1 VVEPSARFE
10 EVKIPLAEPAL
21 GLEEVSG
28 VLGTPR
34 WWPTGARVGVVL
46 AHDANASMADPLIEQ
61 LHRDLT
67 ELRYLTLRFNF
78 PFAEAE
84 RKRPDPARVL
94 RRAYRAAMA
103 ALSHDPGAAPAHV
116 FLGGAGL
123 GAEVACDLAGSRV
136 RTDGLVILGY
146 PLHPHGKPEKL
157 HADRLFRVVC
167 PMLFVQGTRDR
178 RCDLDAL
185 RRTLLRVGA
194 PVTLH
199 VCEEADHRFQVPRRS
214 SRSPEDVQ
222 RELLATVDGW
232 IQKILGPPG

>member
-1 VVEPSARFE
+1 MVEPSARFE
-10 EVKIPLAEPAL
+10 EVKIPLTEPAL

-28 VLGTPR
+28 VLGVPR
-34 WWPTGARVGVVL
+34 WWPTGGRVGVVL
-46 AHDANASMADPLIEQ
+46 AHDASSCMADPLIEQ

-78 PFAEAE
+78 PFAEAQ
-84 RKRPDPARVL
+84 RKRPDAVSVL
-94 RRAYRAAMA
+94 RRTYRAALG
-103 ALSHDPGAAPAHV
+103 ALGRDPGAAPAHI

-136 RTDGLVILGY
+136 RADGLVILGY
-146 PLHPHGKPEKL
+146 PLHPQGRPEKTQ
-157 HADRLFRVVC
+157 ADRLYRVVC

-194 PVTLH
+194 PTTLH
-199 VCEEADHRFQVPRRS
+199 VCEEADHRFQVPKK
-214 SRSPEDVQ
+214 SPRTPQNVQ
-222 RELLATVDGW
+222 RELLATIDGW
-232 IQKILGPPG
+232 IQKMLEPSG

>member
-1 VVEPSARFE
+1 MVEPSARFE
-10 EVKIPLAEPAL
+10 EVKIPLTEPAQ

-28 VLGTPR
+28 VLGVPR

-46 AHDANASMADPLIEQ
+46 AHDANGSMADPLVEQ

-78 PFAEAE
+78 PFAEAG

-94 RRAYRAAMA
+94 RRTYRAAMV
-103 ALSHDPGAAPAHV
+103 ALARDPGAAPAHI
-116 FLGGAGL
+116 FLGGTGL

-136 RTDGLVILGY
+136 RADGLVILGY

-157 HADRLFRVVC
+157 QADQLFRVVC

-194 PVTLH
+194 PITLH
-199 VCEEADHRFQVPRRS
+199 VCEDADHRFQVPK
-214 SRSPEDVQ
+214 RSPRAPEEVQ
-222 RELLATVDGW
+222 RELLATLDGW
-232 IQKILGPPG
+232 IQKILEPPG